1 VGIMKFSIYQT
12 SVFLLLL
19 FFADQMALA
28 NDRQTPYYEIVN
40 SKGVSSYILGT
51 VHINSI
57 DLNLLPLVKKQI
69 TQSRIVLLESAQFG
83 KTLAA
88 QEYPAILNDPV
99 LTSDSTSNQLT
110 NDALARIQTILSVSD
125 ENIMS
130 ENLRLRVLKGNISRG
145 FLFSLLGKFQN
156 RMAYLIMDNNLQRL
170 KTSDADAISDLQI
183 KTPLVFDAQIEREAR
198 NHKIPIIA
206 LDMELYPLIEHY
218 NQSIS
223 SKAISEWITGNFLD
237 LDMVSISKTKNPSQM
252 SDSLIN
258 LIARKTN
265 DQKIGSLLGDLY
277 QNYSSVTEIQ
287 TATEHSFQHAS
298 STEREISHA
307 ITTRH
312 LAWMSRIQNEFET
325 GNAFIAVGLDHV
337 VSAENYPSLLDLLQ
351 AKGFK
356 IIPHQILK
364 TKNICESVFA
374 SAS

>member
-1 VGIMKFSIYQT
+1 MGIMKFSIYQT

-69 TQSRIVLLESAQFG
+69 TQSSIVLLESAQFG

>member
-1 VGIMKFSIYQT
+1 MGIMKFSIYQT

>member
-1 VGIMKFSIYQT
+1 MKFSIYQT